1 MKAHSYGRKEK
12 LKRRKQIE
20 AVFAGG
26 RSLGAHPLRLVYLVQ
41 PNETGAEVQVGV
53 SASRRHFKKAV
64 DRNRVKRLLREAWR
78 LNKQPLL
85 DHARAK
91 GLGISAFLIYTDKTL
106 PQFEGVQ
113 AKMRLILNKLIEA
126 TREAPATNN

>member
-26 RSLGAHPLRLVYLVQ
+26 RSLSVHPLRLVYLAQ
-41 PNETGAEVQVGV
+41 AQDSGAEVEMGV
-53 SASRRHFKKAV
+53 SASRRNFKKAV

-91 GLGISAFLIYTDKTL
+91 GLRISAFLIYTDKTL
-106 PQFEGVQ
+106 PQFAGLQ
-113 AKMRLILNKLIEA
+113 PKMRLLLNKLIEA
-126 TREAPATNN
+126 TSEAPATNN